1 VEEWRLVFLSGAAA
15 PKPRREGSWRGAKH
29 SKAGHI
35 SVAIVTAK
43 GGGLHSMKAK
53 VRKTVLNGRA
63 KLVSTCL

>member
-1 VEEWRLVFLSGAAA
+1 VVEEWRLVFLSGVAA

-43 GGGLHSMKAK
+43 GGGLQPAK
-53 VRKTVLNGRA
+53 QSLYAVTL
-63 KLVSTCL
+63 LV